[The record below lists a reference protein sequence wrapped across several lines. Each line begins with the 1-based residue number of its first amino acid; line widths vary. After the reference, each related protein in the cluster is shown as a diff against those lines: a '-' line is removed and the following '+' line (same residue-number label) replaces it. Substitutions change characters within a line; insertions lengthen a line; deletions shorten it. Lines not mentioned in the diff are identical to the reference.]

1 VVTISKEIK
10 HDVKFRFEA
19 EARMSHSRD
28 QGQELEAEFLAS
40 RSVWAR
46 SFNITDYKDSAI
58 QQSNLSSDL
67 PEKT

>member
-1 VVTISKEIK
+1 
-10 HDVKFRFEA
+10 
-19 EARMSHSRD
+19 MSHSRD